1 MANSDGQVRII
12 IDTNAN
18 EAVKELDKTSNAF
31 KKSGK
36 SAQDASTLYGEYSQ
50 VISENIEIMREMAL
64 GNMEN
69 SKRFQEL
76 ARQTKDYQEQ
86 LNRAN
91 SIVDKATNG
100 AVKQENGMQSL
111 INAGKNLIGGYVGLQ
126 GAIKAFNFAMESV
139 DAYRVQERAIIG
151 LNTAL
156 KNAGVYTDEYSA
168 HLQNLA
174 SEIQSYSNFGD
185 EAILKAQGVA
195 QAFMGSVPMTDA
207 LTKAVVDFAAAMDMD
222 LEQAFT
228 LVGKSIGSSTNAL
241 GRYGVELGKGMTD
254 SQKMAAITK
263 QLGDRYKGQ
272 AAQMADANVQLKN
285 SVGDLKEAFGSS
297 LNGYVTRWQSGMRT
311 MVEATTKFINSIR
324 IMKADVA
331 DLNMQ
336 ELTQRYQ
343 KNMDVVARME
353 SQSYYNK
360 GGGLQLKIA
369 KLEEQQR
376 IRQQMQFLRQQAKRT
391 SNITPIKFKDDDFGI
406 SSTSA
411 IPGGSSAK
419 SAKEVKDAFEQA
431 QAEAQKAEKA
441 FKLALYQ
448 SGGNVT
454 PAVEQARLK
463 MVDTKKAVEDVQK
476 AYENLTA
483 KTKTPFEQ
491 LNYNIEQSRQKIISL
506 ASQPVVNLEAIRQAQ
521 TEYQGLLAQQEQI
534 NSYLQPVKGAYQELN
549 DKISELTLNLKNLS
563 AEHKVGT
570 TEWVNV
576 QTQLKE
582 TQTEL
587 DNVNK
592 SLTDNGVKLEDYGKQ
607 ISSSISSGLVNALRN
622 GGNAF
627 DAFSSLATTALQK
640 VLDKLIEMSFVTPV
654 LNAFTGGT
662 GGTLFSGIAKIFGS
676 ANGNVFRNGNVIPFA
691 KGGVVNQP
699 TIFPMA
705 NGGTGLM
712 GEAGAEA
719 VMPLHRMSNGRLG
732 VEAENENG
740 KAVQVNI
747 YNQSGANVETRK
759 RDDGSMDIFI
769 RKVNEALS
777 SERTSSGFRSAY
789 AREDRKGVQ
798 AV

>member
-285 SVGDLKEAFGSS
+285 SVGDLKEAFGRS

-353 SQSYYNK
+353 SQSYYSK
-360 GGGLQLKIA
+360 GGGLQLKVA

-406 SSTSA
+406 SSTPA
-411 IPGGSSAK
+411 ISGGRVSGGSANVQK
-419 SAKEVKDAFEQA
+419 VKDDYEKLQQAVQSARREIELAAIAHGTSSNEVQQAFTKYNQLNTQLNSINA
-431 QAEAQKAEKA
+431 LFDTEKV
-441 FKLALYQ
+441 K
-448 SGGNVT
+448 
-454 PAVEQARLK
+454 VEQ
-463 MVDTKKAVEDVQK
+463 Q
-476 AYENLTA
+476 
-483 KTKTPFEQ
+483 
-491 LNYNIEQSRQKIISL
+491 
-506 ASQPVVNLEAIRQAQ
+506 
-521 TEYQGLLAQQEQI
+521 
-534 NSYLQPVKGAYQELN
+534 KGAYQLLN
-549 DKISELTLNLKNLS
+549 DNVASLTAKLRDLA
-563 AEHKVGT
+563 AENQVGS
-570 TEWVNV
+570 TEWINV

-582 TQTEL
+582 AKTEL

-592 SLTDNGVKLEDYGKQ
+592 SLTDSGVKLEDYGKQ
-607 ISSSISSGLVNALRN
+607 ISSSLSSGLVNALRN

-691 KGGVVNQP
+691 KGGVVNNP

-719 VMPLHRMSNGRLG
+719 VMPLRRMSNGRLG

>member
-1 MANSDGQVRII
+1 MTNSDGQVRII

-36 SAQDASTLYGEYSQ
+36 SAQDASTLYGEYSRT
-50 VISENIEIMREMAL
+50 ISKNIEIMREMAL

-76 ARQTKDYQEQ
+76 AKQTKYYQEQ
-86 LNRAN
+86 LNRVN
-91 SIVDKATNG
+91 SIVDKATGGLHN
-100 AVKQENGMQSL
+100 QQNGMQNLINVGKSL
-111 INAGKNLIGGYVGLQ
+111 IAGYVGVQ
-126 GAIKAFNFAMESV
+126 GAVKAFNFAMESV

-195 QAFMGSVPMTDA
+195 QAFIGSVPMTDA

-228 LVGKSIGSSTNAL
+228 LVGKSIGSNTNAL

-263 QLGDRYKGQ
+263 QLGDRYRGQ

-297 LNGYVTRWQSGMRT
+297 LNGYVSNWQIGMRK

-324 IMKADVA
+324 VMRSDVA
-331 DLNMQ
+331 SLNMQ
-336 ELTQRYQ
+336 ELTKRYQ
-343 KNMDVVARME
+343 KNAEVIARME
-353 SQSYYNK
+353 GQNYYSS
-360 GGGLQLKIA
+360 GAGLQMKVQRKADQQSILYQMRA
-369 KLEEQQR
+369 LREQSKN
-376 IRQQMQFLRQQAKRT
+376 APKVA
-391 SNITPIKFKDDDFGI
+391 PIKFNEDFGM
-406 SSTSA
+406 SS
-411 IPGGSSAK
+411 
-419 SAKEVKDAFEQA
+419 
-431 QAEAQKAEKA
+431 
-441 FKLALYQ
+441 
-448 SGGNVT
+448 T
-454 PAVEQARLK
+454 PAVSGGR
-463 MVDTKKAVEDVQK
+463 VSGDSSNVQK
-476 AYENLTA
+476 VKDDYEKLQASVQAARREIELAAIAHGTSSTEVQNA
-483 KTKTPFEQ
+483 FTKYNQ
-491 LNYNIEQSRQKIISL
+491 LNTQLNSINALFDTEKVKVEQQ
-506 ASQPVVNLEAIRQAQ
+506 
-521 TEYQGLLAQQEQI
+521 
-534 NSYLQPVKGAYQELN
+534 KGAYQLLN
-549 DKISELTLNLKNLS
+549 ENVASLTAKLRDLAAENQVGS
-563 AEHKVGT
+563 AEWINYK
-570 TEWVNV
+570 
-576 QTQLKE
+576 TQLQE
-582 TQTEL
+582 AQTEL
-587 DNVNK
+587 NKVNQ
-592 SLTDNGVKLEDYGKQ
+592 SLTDSGVKLEDYGKQ

-627 DAFSSLATTALQK
+627 DVFSSLATTALQK
-640 VLDKLIEMSFVTPV
+640 ILDKLIEMAFVTPV
-654 LNAFTGGT
+654 LNAFTGGV
-662 GGTLFSGIAKIFGS
+662 GGASGGLFGFIGSLFGFKDGG
-676 ANGNVFRNGNVIPFA
+676 AFQNGNVIPFA
-691 KGGVVNQP
+691 KGGVVNKP

-719 VMPLHRMSNGRLG
+719 VMPLRRMSNGRLG
-732 VEAENENG
+732 VEASSENR

-747 YNQSGANVETRK
+747 YNQSNSQVETRQ
-759 RDDGSMDIFI
+759 RNDGGMDII
-769 RKVNEALS
+769 IKRVNEALMN
-777 SERTSSGFRSAY
+777 ERTSSGFRAAY
-789 AREDRKGVQ
+789 QREDRKGLQ

>member
-1 MANSDGQVRII
+1 MSNSDGQVRII

-91 SIVDKATNG
+91 SAVQKATGGLRNQQSGMLSLMG
-100 AVKQENGMQSL
+100 AVKKLGLAYVAIQAAKKALDFSL
-111 INAGKNLIGGYVGLQ
+111 
-126 GAIKAFNFAMESV
+126 ESV
-139 DAYRVQERAIIG
+139 EAYRTQERAVTG

-156 KNAGVYTDEYSA
+156 QNAGVYTSEYSA

-174 SEIQSYSNFGD
+174 SEIQSYSNYGD

-195 QAFMGSVPMTDA
+195 QAFMGSVPITDA

-241 GRYGVELGKGMTD
+241 GRYGVELQKGMTD
-254 SQKMAAITK
+254 SQKMEAITK
-263 QLGDRYKGQ
+263 QLGDRYEGQ
-272 AAQMADANVQLKN
+272 AAQMVNSSIQLKN
-285 SVGDLKEAFGSS
+285 VWGDLKETIGQS
-297 LNGYVTRWQSGMRT
+297 LNPAFEVLNRSTIDIIKNFQTWINKTRILR
-311 MVEATTKFINSIR
+311 
-324 IMKADVA
+324 A
-331 DLNMQ
+331 DLQSLTMDELRVRAQ
-336 ELTQRYQ
+336 ENIKKIGQNYDMLS
-343 KNMDVVARME
+343 KNGLINRKAINEDIKTLENANKQIYNQMKTLRTLKLNTGYDVLNT
-353 SQSYYNK
+353 NK
-360 GGGLQLKIA
+360 NK
-369 KLEEQQR
+369 
-376 IRQQMQFLRQQAKRT
+376 
-391 SNITPIKFKDDDFGI
+391 TPIKISDDIESPSISAPRVSGGSANVQKVKDDYEKLQQAVQSARREIQLAAIAHGT
-406 SSTSA
+406 SSN
-411 IPGGSSAK
+411 
-419 SAKEVKDAFEQA
+419 EVQQAFTKYNQLNTQLNSINA
-431 QAEAQKAEKA
+431 LFDTEKV
-441 FKLALYQ
+441 K
-448 SGGNVT
+448 
-454 PAVEQARLK
+454 VEQ
-463 MVDTKKAVEDVQK
+463 Q
-476 AYENLTA
+476 
-483 KTKTPFEQ
+483 
-491 LNYNIEQSRQKIISL
+491 
-506 ASQPVVNLEAIRQAQ
+506 
-521 TEYQGLLAQQEQI
+521 
-534 NSYLQPVKGAYQELN
+534 KGAYQLLN
-549 DKISELTLNLKNLS
+549 DNVTSLTAKLRDLA

-570 TEWVNV
+570 AEWINV

-592 SLTDNGVKLEDYGKQ
+592 SLTDSGVKLEDYGKQ
-607 ISSSISSGLVNALRN
+607 ISSSLSSGLVNALRN

-627 DAFSSLATTALQK
+627 EAFSSLATTALQK

-676 ANGNVFRNGNVIPFA
+676 ANGNVFQNGNVIPFA
-691 KGGVVNQP
+691 KGGVINQP

-719 VMPLHRMSNGRLG
+719 VMPLRRMSNGRLG

>member
-18 EAVKELDKTSNAF
+18 EAVKELDNTSNAF

-111 INAGKNLIGGYVGLQ
+111 INAGKNLIGGYLGLQ

-263 QLGDRYKGQ
+263 QLGDRYRGQ

-285 SVGDLKEAFGSS
+285 SVGDLKESFGNA
-297 LNGYVTRWQSGMRT
+297 LNGYVTNWQSGMRT

-353 SQSYYNK
+353 SQSYYSK
-360 GGGLQLKIA
+360 GGGLQLKVA

-376 IRQQMQFLRQQAKRT
+376 IRQQMQFLRQQAKRS
-391 SNITPIKFKDDDFGI
+391 SNITPIKFKDEDFGI
-406 SSTSA
+406 SSAPAISGGRVSDGSA
-411 IPGGSSAK
+411 NVQK
-419 SAKEVKDAFEQA
+419 VKDDYEKLQAAVQSARREIELAAIAHGTSSNEVQQAFTKYNQLNTQLNSINA
-431 QAEAQKAEKA
+431 LFDTEKV
-441 FKLALYQ
+441 K
-448 SGGNVT
+448 
-454 PAVEQARLK
+454 VEQ
-463 MVDTKKAVEDVQK
+463 Q
-476 AYENLTA
+476 
-483 KTKTPFEQ
+483 
-491 LNYNIEQSRQKIISL
+491 
-506 ASQPVVNLEAIRQAQ
+506 
-521 TEYQGLLAQQEQI
+521 
-534 NSYLQPVKGAYQELN
+534 KGAYQLLN
-549 DKISELTLNLKNLS
+549 DNVASLTAKLRDLA
-563 AEHKVGT
+563 AENQVGS
-570 TEWVNV
+570 TEWINYKS
-576 QTQLKE
+576 QLQEAK
-582 TQTEL
+582 TEL

-592 SLTDNGVKLEDYGKQ
+592 SLTDSGVKLEDYGKQ
-607 ISSSISSGLVNALRN
+607 ISSSLSSGLVNALRN

-676 ANGNVFRNGNVIPFA
+676 ANGNVFQHGNVIPFA
-691 KGGVVNQP
+691 KGGVVNNP

-719 VMPLHRMSNGRLG
+719 VMPLRRMSNGRLG